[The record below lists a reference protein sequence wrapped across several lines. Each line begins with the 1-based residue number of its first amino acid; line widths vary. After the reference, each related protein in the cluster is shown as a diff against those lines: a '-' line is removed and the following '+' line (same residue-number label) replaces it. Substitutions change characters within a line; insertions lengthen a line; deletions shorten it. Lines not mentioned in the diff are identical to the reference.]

1 MKQIRLQLLGSFQVK
16 ADGQELTNILERSPK
31 GMQLMQYLILH
42 PEQRESTE
50 VLMQILRPESS
61 SAPSVNSLKTLVSRL
76 RALLDQVS
84 PSLGACLK
92 TVRGGYQWETQP
104 GVSVDVE
111 EYNRLISQLHGRL
124 DMSTDKQ
131 FKFHRML
138 AIYHGRLLSNQE
150 HPAWLQEHTNNMHQ
164 FYLEVILEELRLL
177 ESAGHTADV
186 ITVCRE
192 ALDADPLNNAINV
205 RMMDALMNAGREGDV
220 IQHYERV
227 QEVRSI
233 QSTESEVMDK
243 YFSRLLQA
251 ERNLADDLDQLCYE
265 VQSMEIRPGATLCDR
280 TVFAEAFQL
289 LQRSLMRTPGVITI
303 AVVMVGGLKDS
314 PLLLNRAIMELQQ
327 VMIHTLRSGDILT
340 RLSATQ
346 IAMLLPLAT
355 ESDFIGI
362 AERIKRNFYLRH
374 PAGCQL
380 TFAARQLQA
389 HSTPLD
395 RVQNP

>member
-1 MKQIRLQLLGSFQVK
+1 
-16 ADGQELTNILERSPK
+16 
-31 GMQLMQYLILH
+31 
-42 PEQRESTE
+42 
-50 VLMQILRPESS
+50 MQILRPESS

-233 QSTESEVMDK
+233 QSTESEVMDE

-251 ERNLADDLDQLCYE
+251 ERNLADDLDQLCCE
-265 VQSMEIRPGATLCDR
+265 VQSMEVRPGATLCDR

-289 LQRSLMRTPGVITI
+289 LQRSLVRTPGVITI